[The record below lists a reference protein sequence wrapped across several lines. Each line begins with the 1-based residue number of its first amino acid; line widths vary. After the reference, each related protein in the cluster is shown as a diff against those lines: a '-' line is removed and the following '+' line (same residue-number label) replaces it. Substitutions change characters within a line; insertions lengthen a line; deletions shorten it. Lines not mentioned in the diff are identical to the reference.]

1 LLKEVGNVN
10 YRKGNFCLN
19 SDFDIRVVR
28 QEEDD
33 TDLFIPI
40 GNRTLNLCIGKL
52 VNPTVSRLQFP
63 NVRNLLIRFCADEES
78 HDCTVHLLGSIDL
91 YSSLMNFEI
100 DYRDRCIE
108 LNETQYYAEMSIIEK

>member
-1 LLKEVGNVN
+1 MI
-10 YRKGNFCLN
+10 YRKGDFRLN

-40 GNRTLNLCIGKL
+40 GNRSLNLCIGNL
-52 VNPTVSRLQFP
+52 VHPSVSRLQFP

-78 HDCTVHLLGSIDL
+78 YDCTVHLLSSIDL
-91 YSSLMNFEI
+91 NSSLMNFEI
-100 DYRDRCIE
+100 DYRDSYIE
-108 LNETQYYAEMSIIEK
+108 LIETQYYAEMSVIAK